1 MELPVSGPRLIVD
14 RIPEVGGSCRVT
26 GEEVAHAHARRL
38 RHGDAVVL
46 VDGTGREAVG
56 RLTHQTPREIE
67 LSIES
72 VREAPADSLP
82 SIALCVAAVRPERLS
97 WIAEKATELGAARL
111 TIVSSERT
119 QGFRASAA
127 PLPRLGRLVREAVK
141 QSGRSRWP
149 AVTGP
154 VPLSELLRTESAGN
168 RLILDSRGEMFPAAL
183 APLPTALLVGPE
195 GGWSPADLEE
205 ALAAGWIA
213 VSLAAGILRAE
224 TAAVSAL
231 VLARAALARGG
242 SG

>member
-1 MELPVSGPRLIVD
+1 MELPVSGPRIVVD
-14 RIPEVGGSCRVT
+14 RIPEAGGSCRIG
-26 GEEVAHAHARRL
+26 GEEVAHAYARRL
-38 RHGDAVVL
+38 RSGDAVVL
-46 VDGTGREAVG
+46 VDGTGREGVA
-56 RLTHQTPREIE
+56 RITRRTRQEIA
-67 LSIES
+67 LAIES
-72 VREAPADSLP
+72 VREGPLDSVP
-82 SIALCVAAVRPERLS
+82 PIALCVCAVRAERLS

-119 QGFRASAA
+119 QRFRASAA
-127 PLPRLGRLVREAVK
+127 LHPRLARLVREAAK
-141 QSGRSRWP
+141 QAERSRWP

-205 ALAAGWIA
+205 AIAAGWI
-213 VSLAAGILRAE
+213 VLSLAAGILRAE

-231 VLARAALARGG
+231 ALARAALART
-242 SG
+242 SP